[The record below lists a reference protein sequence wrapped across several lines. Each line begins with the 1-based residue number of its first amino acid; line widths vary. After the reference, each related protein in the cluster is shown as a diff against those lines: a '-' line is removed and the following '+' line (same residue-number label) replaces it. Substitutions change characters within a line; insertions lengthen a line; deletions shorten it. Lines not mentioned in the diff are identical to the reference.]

1 MSVLFFILGFIS
13 GRTTQWLSTE
23 PNTVSFV
30 ELPVFASA
38 VDLVRMNRCRPMP
51 LTASVFVN
59 LIDQVS
65 RLVEVFKTARVHHDE
80 SIFHTEGNFGSKFIA
95 CVGLASK
102 NRPDVG
108 LSQADDS

>member
-1 MSVLFFILGFIS
+1 MSLA
-13 GRTTQWLSTE
+13 
-23 PNTVSFV
+23 

-38 VDLVRMNRCRPMP
+38 VDPVRMNRCRPIP
-51 LTASVFVN
+51 LTAAVFVN
-59 LIDQVS
+59 LFDQVS

-102 NRPDVG
+102 NRSDVG
-108 LSQADDS
+108 LGQADDP